1 VGRVRDQEIK
11 LSQTLLNFNDYK
23 SKRFL
28 QGDID
33 LGYKRVLDGQCQT
46 NKM

>member
-1 VGRVRDQEIK
+1 MGPVRDQEIK
-11 LSQTLLNFNDYK
+11 LRQTLLNFNDYK

-33 LGYKRVLDGQCQT
+33 LGYKRPKYLVSEY
-46 NKM
+46 